1 MQLSALEEEVLEKAA
16 GDCGTTYSQHNW
28 VSRAVFLEAVNHLI
42 NLGLLEKQYA
52 GFISAIL
59 SDEFQTYKRI
69 R

>member
-42 NLGLLEKQYA
+42 DLCLLEKQPS
-52 GFISAIL
+52 GFLSSIL
-59 SDEFQTYKRI
+59 NEEFQTYRKI